1 MIIVCAQCLAKNRID
16 SSRLHDQP
24 NCGRCHQP
32 LLPDHPVDLTDQS
45 FHSFVD
51 NTELPIVV
59 DFWAAWCG
67 PCQMMAPHFAQA
79 AKQVSHVRFVKVDTE
94 QAVQV
99 SSQYGIRSI
108 PTLIV
113 FKGGKE
119 IARQAGALSAVQLQ
133 QWLKSVV

>member
-79 AKQVSHVRFVKVDTE
+79 AKQVSQVRFVKVDTE

>member
-79 AKQVSHVRFVKVDTE
+79 AKQA
-94 QAVQV
+94 QG
-99 SSQYGIRSI
+99 SSTPS
-108 PTLIV
+108 LL
-113 FKGGKE
+113 
-119 IARQAGALSAVQLQ
+119 RQTSLPFPPPSPSPFSSGCNRLQ
-133 QWLKSVV
+133 SYSRWLR

>member
-16 SSRLHDQP
+16 ATRLQDKP

-32 LLPDHPVDLTDQS
+32 LLPDHPVDLSDQS
-45 FHSFVD
+45 FHTFVD

-59 DFWAAWCG
+59 DFWAEWCG

-79 AKQVSHVRFVKVDTE
+79 ARLVPQVRFAKVDTE
-94 QAVQV
+94 QATQV
-99 SSQYGIRSI
+99 SRQYGIRSI
-108 PTLIV
+108 PTLMV

-119 IARQAGALSAVQLQ
+119 VARQAGALSAVQLQ
-133 QWLKSVV
+133 QWLNSVI